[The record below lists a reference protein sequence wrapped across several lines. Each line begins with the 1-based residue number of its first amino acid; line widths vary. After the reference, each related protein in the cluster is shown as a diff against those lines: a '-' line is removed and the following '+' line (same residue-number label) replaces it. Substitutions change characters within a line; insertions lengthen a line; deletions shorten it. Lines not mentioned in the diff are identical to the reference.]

1 MNEPTFRI
9 GPYPKRE
16 LARLYFPFTENADTA
31 VANLRNLMTRNP
43 ELMSDLA
50 AARYKPHAKVFTPRQ
65 VRIIVRYLGEP

>member
-31 VANLRNLMTRNP
+31 VVNLMTRNP
-43 ELMSDLA
+43 ELMSELA